1 MWNLSNSLSILR
13 IFLALPVC
21 WAIWHNYTFLAVSLG
36 IIAMLTDYLDGY
48 FARKLNQVT
57 EAGKILDPLAD
68 KIIIISVFI
77 VMTIQELVPL
87 WFTIMVFARDVLI
100 LLGGIP
106 LKKRLGYVVSSN
118 QTGKWTV
125 LFISLFIVYKVLGFD
140 YFEDYILAFI
150 SAMLVISFV
159 QYLIRGISLW
169 KNAE

>member
-1 MWNLSNSLSILR
+1 MHHDGRKVRLLSYSSG
-13 IFLALPVC
+13 FLYA
-21 WAIWHNYTFLAVSLG
+21 
-36 IIAMLTDYLDGY
+36 
-48 FARKLNQVT
+48 
-57 EAGKILDPLAD
+57 ILDVLGLFSHHL
-68 KIIIISVFI
+68 SV

-106 LKKRLGYVVSSN
+106 LKKRLGYVVPSN

-159 QYLIRGISLW
+159 QYLIRGMSLW
-169 KNAE
+169 KNTE